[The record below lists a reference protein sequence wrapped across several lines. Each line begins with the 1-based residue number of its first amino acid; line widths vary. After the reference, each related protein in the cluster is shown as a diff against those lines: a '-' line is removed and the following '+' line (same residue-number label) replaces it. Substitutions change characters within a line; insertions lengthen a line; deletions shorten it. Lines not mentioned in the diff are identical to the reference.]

1 MNRREEETGQ
11 RGSRRPFLQGL
22 VAPPEMRRDP
32 WENFEQGEKHEFIH
46 VADCS
51 GHSRA
56 INAGHKSGAQS
67 L

>member
-1 MNRREEETGQ
+1 MSRREEEAIPA
-11 RGSRRPFLQGL
+11 GSC
-22 VAPPEMRRDP
+22 APPPEVRRDP
-32 WENFEQGEKHEFIH
+32 WENFEQGEKHKFIH
-46 VADCS
+46 VVDCS